1 MNTMQ
6 NSGHTAKNQSERATN
21 VAYRGYKDG
30 TVEFFGEQIL
40 AMTGY
45 HKDEFNGR
53 RVKWVD
59 LIHEAD
65 RGGARESFIQALKG
79 DKTYMRDYRIRH
91 REGRLVWFREW
102 GQIICDGE
110 GKVESILGVLLDVTE
125 QKQVEE
131 AQLKIARLTGK
142 YLMFLLG
149 SEQFAISI
157 LRVREI
163 IGMMPITAIPR
174 APNYLLGVINLRG
187 KVIPVVNLRLKLG
200 MEDMPVTDRTCIV
213 LVEIQDGNGTR
224 VVGLVVDAVSEVVH
238 VLGND
243 IDESPNII
251 TSYNGDYIMGMAK
264 VAGGIKIVL
273 DVDRLNLGTDFTQLE
288 SAT

>member
-1 MNTMQ
+1 MKTTQ
-6 NSGHTAKNQSERATN
+6 NPRQSVKDQSEKATN

-40 AMTGY
+40 ALTGY
-45 HKDEFNGR
+45 HKDDFNGK
-53 RVKWVD
+53 RVKWVE

-65 RGGARESFIQALKG
+65 RNSAKESFIQALKG

-91 REGRLVWFREW
+91 RDGRLVWFREW

-110 GKVESILGVLLDVTE
+110 GKVESILGVILDVTE
-125 QKQVEE
+125 QKRVEE
-131 AQLKIARLTGK
+131 AQLKIDLLTGK

-149 SEQFAISI
+149 SEQFAVSI

-163 IGMMPITAIPR
+163 IGMMPITAIPQ

-200 MEDMPVTDRTCIV
+200 MQATAPTDRTCIV
-213 LVEIQDGNGTR
+213 LVEIQDSSGTR
-224 VVGLVVDAVSEVVH
+224 VVGLIVDAVSEVVH
-238 VLGND
+238 VLGNN
-243 IDESPNII
+243 IDASPEIF
-251 TSYNGDYIMGMAK
+251 TSYNGAYIMGMAK
-264 VAGGIKIVL
+264 VAGGIKILL
-273 DVDRLNLGTDFTQLE
+273 DVDRLNLGTDLTQLE
-288 SAT
+288 PTA